1 MLKIFFGKHP
11 DEIYNTDVYYRNQ
24 YDKMWVMDSFAKKI
38 IADIDD
44 STVIAPDV
52 IQNDI
57 FGSFNSTELSTG
69 VKTILLIKNQPNRI
83 FNISNCGDNCAKYIL
98 ELAENRDIKVTL
110 HHIMNFGSSF
120 SLKVINDRRRKII
133 TDPIEYLMLG
143 HQYLRGEN
151 NEGEN

>member
-83 FNISNCGDNCAKYIL
+83 FNISNCFRI
-98 ELAENRDIKVTL
+98 
-110 HHIMNFGSSF
+110 F
-120 SLKVINDRRRKII
+120 
-133 TDPIEYLMLG
+133 
-143 HQYLRGEN
+143 
-151 NEGEN
+151 

>member
-133 TDPIEYLMLG
+133 TDPI
-143 HQYLRGEN
+143 
-151 NEGEN
+151 

>member
-110 HHIMNFGSSF
+110 HHI
-120 SLKVINDRRRKII
+120 NDRRRKII

-143 HQYLRGEN
+143 HQYLRGGN

>member
-143 HQYLRGEN
+143 HQYLRGGN